1 MALKIF
7 VVSVLILFMQTSLG
21 FSMTAPA
28 AELTQT
34 EVAKL
39 TNKELIVHSKD
50 VSGCPWPETTVFALI
65 DASPVEAAAL
75 FSNYQDQKEYV
86 PNLIK
91 SDPIG
96 KTAENETIVDFE
108 MHIPWPLANSKY
120 STCNVFTRSEN
131 NEYEISW
138 YLVES
143 KSLVDSK
150 GMVQFIPYGRK
161 TLLKY
166 RSLIH
171 PDSKL
176 ASMFSSK
183 AMSGMVKTV
192 QAIATY
198 IELTKKKNPEKVQ
211 KLVASLP
218 RQLPAAD
225 TGKGF

>member
-1 MALKIF
+1 MTLRLFLVFAL
-7 VVSVLILFMQTSLG
+7 VMQSSLS
-21 FSMTAPA
+21 FSMTAPT
-28 AELTQT
+28 EDLTQT
-34 EVAKL
+34 ERARL
-39 TNKELIVHSKD
+39 TNKELVVRSEE
-50 VSGCPWPETTVFALI
+50 VPRCPWPEITVFTLI
-65 DASPVEAAAL
+65 DVLPVEAAAL

-91 SDPIG
+91 SNPVG

-108 MHIPWPLANSKY
+108 MHVPWPLTNYKY
-120 STCNVFTRSEN
+120 STCNVFNKLEN

-143 KSLVDSK
+143 NSLVASR
-150 GMVQFIPYGRK
+150 GIVQFIPYGKK

-171 PDSKL
+171 PDSRL

-183 AMSGMVKTV
+183 ARSGIANTV

-198 IELTKKKNPEKVQ
+198 IESTKKKNPEKIQ
-211 KLVASLP
+211 KLIGSLP
-218 RQLPAAD
+218 KQILPAD
-225 TGKGF
+225 TGKGS

>member
-1 MALKIF
+1 MTLRLFLVFAL
-7 VVSVLILFMQTSLG
+7 VMQSSLS
-21 FSMTAPA
+21 FSMTAPT
-28 AELTQT
+28 EDLTQT
-34 EVAKL
+34 ERARL
-39 TNKELIVHSKD
+39 TNKELVVRSEE
-50 VSGCPWPETTVFALI
+50 VPRCPWPEITVFTLI
-65 DASPVEAAAL
+65 DVLPVEAAAL

-91 SDPIG
+91 SNPVG

-108 MHIPWPLANSKY
+108 MHVPWPLTNYKY
-120 STCNVFTRSEN
+120 STCNVFNKLEN

-143 KSLVDSK
+143 NSLVASK
-150 GMVQFIPYGRK
+150 GIVQFIPYGKK

-171 PDSKL
+171 PDSRL

-183 AMSGMVKTV
+183 ARSGIANTV

-198 IELTKKKNPEKVQ
+198 IESTKKKNPEKIQ
-211 KLVASLP
+211 KLIGSLP
-218 RQLPAAD
+218 KQILPAD
-225 TGKGF
+225 TGKGS

>member
-1 MALKIF
+1 MTLRLFLVFALVIQ
-7 VVSVLILFMQTSLG
+7 SSLS
-21 FSMTAPA
+21 FSITAPT
-28 AELTQT
+28 EDLTQT
-34 EVAKL
+34 ERARL
-39 TNKELIVHSKD
+39 TNKELVVRSEE
-50 VSGCPWPETTVFALI
+50 VPRCPWPEITVFTLI
-65 DASPVEAAAL
+65 DVLPVEAAAL

-91 SDPIG
+91 SNPVG

-108 MHIPWPLANSKY
+108 MHVPWPLTNYKY
-120 STCNVFTRSEN
+120 STCNVFNKLEN

-143 KSLVDSK
+143 NSLVASK
-150 GMVQFIPYGRK
+150 GIVQFIPYGKK

-183 AMSGMVKTV
+183 ARSGIANTV

-198 IELTKKKNPEKVQ
+198 IESTKKKNPEKIQ
-211 KLVASLP
+211 KLIGSLP
-218 RQLPAAD
+218 KQILPAD
-225 TGKGF
+225 TGKGS

>member
-1 MALKIF
+1 MSYRLKRRPF
-7 VVSVLILFMQTSLG
+7 FLDVL
-21 FSMTAPA
+21 
-28 AELTQT
+28 
-34 EVAKL
+34 
-39 TNKELIVHSKD
+39 
-50 VSGCPWPETTVFALI
+50 
-65 DASPVEAAAL
+65 PVEAAAL

-91 SDPIG
+91 SNPVG

-108 MHIPWPLANSKY
+108 MHVPWPLTNYKY
-120 STCNVFTRSEN
+120 STCNVFNKLEN

-143 KSLVDSK
+143 NSLVASK
-150 GMVQFIPYGRK
+150 GIVQFIPYGKK

-171 PDSKL
+171 PDSRL

-183 AMSGMVKTV
+183 ARSGIANTV

-198 IELTKKKNPEKVQ
+198 IESTKKKNPEKIQ
-211 KLVASLP
+211 KLIGSLP
-218 RQLPAAD
+218 KQILPAD
-225 TGKGF
+225 TGKGS